1 MSNEREAV
9 ITAPKFETAEF
20 HVIGTAPLVQHRF
33 WKKGEI
39 MQSQSEGKTGKRS
52 RKPPRDFE
60 ADYLK
65 SAHKAKDGWYG
76 LPASAF
82 RNAMIS
88 ACRLVGFKMT
98 LAKLSVW
105 VKEDG
110 FDLDGYPLV
119 RLTSGEPRRHDAYVR
134 NQTGVIDIRSR
145 AMFEN
150 WTATVRITFDA
161 DQFTLTDVAN
171 LLARCGGQVGI
182 GEGRPDS
189 KESAGMGWGTFR
201 ILTHE
206 EIMRGAKHVA

>member
-9 ITAPKFETAEF
+9 ISAPKFETVEF
-20 HVIGTAPLVQHRF
+20 HIVGTAPLVQHRF
-33 WKKGEI
+33 WKKAEI
-39 MQSQSEGKTGKRS
+39 MASQAAGKTGKKTRHA
-52 RKPPRDFE
+52 PRDFE

-65 SAHKAKDGWYG
+65 SAHRAVEGWYG
-76 LPASAF
+76 IPASSF

-105 VKEDG
+105 VKQDG
-110 FDLDGYPLV
+110 FDSDGYPLV
-119 RLTSGEPRRHDAYVR
+119 RITSGEPRRHDAYVR
-134 NQTGVIDIRSR
+134 NQTGVVDIRSR
-145 AMFEN
+145 AMFDE
-150 WTATVRITFDA
+150 WQATVKITFDA
-161 DQFTLTDVAN
+161 DQFTLTDIVN

-201 ILTHE
+201 LMTE
-206 EIMRGAKHVA
+206 QEIRKENIRVA